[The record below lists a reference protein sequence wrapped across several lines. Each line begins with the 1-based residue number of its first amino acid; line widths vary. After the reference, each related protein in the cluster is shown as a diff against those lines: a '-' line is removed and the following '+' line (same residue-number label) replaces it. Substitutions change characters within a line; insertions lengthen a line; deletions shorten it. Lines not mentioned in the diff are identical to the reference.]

1 MIIEGAVELA
11 GMLGNVPILKPR
23 VSVSV
28 SNINGVH
35 RSIMFTV
42 DTGFTGHSTIPPDV
56 IRELDV
62 ERLGSRTFRLASDAE
77 GETDLYLAFFESVPI
92 IAHQVD
98 AEPLLGAAMMNER
111 RLTVDFWEGGQVTI
125 EPRAELL

>member
-28 SNINGVH
+28 SNISGVH

-42 DTGFTGHSTIPPDV
+42 DTGFTGYLTIPPDV

-62 ERLGSRTFRLASDAE
+62 ERLGSRTFRLANDAE